1 MSKMDTIE
9 TVQKDEQCTC
19 TAEKGT
25 WSESINTLFF
35 SDKMRIVY
43 NVFRY
48 ISNKT
53 TLWYNSYHTG

>member
-9 TVQKDEQCTC
+9 TAQKDEQCTC

-43 NVFRY
+43 NVFRH

-53 TLWYNSYHTG
+53 TLWYNSYRIR

>member
-25 WSESINTLFF
+25 WSESINNGIAEKTR
-35 SDKMRIVY
+35 K
-43 NVFRY
+43 
-48 ISNKT
+48 ISKASANDQYVK
-53 TLWYNSYHTG
+53 LSEIHINGCIK